1 MTAQEGAAATVE
13 ADPPQPDAEAAPAPP
28 AELQYDTV
36 KRLRLHTGT
45 ANIPHP
51 EKVTAG
57 GRPNIIQPSPW
68 QQRSICRGSASEGV
82 ARHVPVAEVRSAV
95 ARWGWLDSE

>member
-1 MTAQEGAAATVE
+1 MTAQEGAAATAE
-13 ADPPQPDAEAAPAPP
+13 AAPPQPDAEAAPAPP

-51 EKVTAG
+51 EKVTAA
-57 GRPNIIQPSPW
+57 GRLNIIEPSPR
-68 QQRSICRGSASEGV
+68 QQQSICRGSASEGV
-82 ARHVPVAEVRSAV
+82 AHDVPVAEVGSAV
-95 ARWGWLDSE
+95 AC